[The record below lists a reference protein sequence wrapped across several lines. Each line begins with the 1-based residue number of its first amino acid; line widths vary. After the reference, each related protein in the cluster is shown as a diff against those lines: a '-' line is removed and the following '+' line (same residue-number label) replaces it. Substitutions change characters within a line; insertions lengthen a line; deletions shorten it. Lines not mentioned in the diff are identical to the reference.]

1 MKNDKRNKS
10 NLRLFH
16 LCIVQ
21 KAIYFLKTH
30 FCEFSYNL
38 KIK

>member
-1 MKNDKRNKS
+1 MIEEINQIYVYFKNDVLSKK
-10 NLRLFH
+10 
-16 LCIVQ
+16 Q
-21 KAIYFLKTH
+21 YFLKTH